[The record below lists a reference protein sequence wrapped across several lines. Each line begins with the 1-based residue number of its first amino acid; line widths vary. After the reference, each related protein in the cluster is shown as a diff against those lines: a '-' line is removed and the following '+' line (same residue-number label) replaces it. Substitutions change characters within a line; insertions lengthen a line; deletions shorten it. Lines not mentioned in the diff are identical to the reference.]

1 MRITNGMSQK
11 NFNYNLHKNLTR
23 MSKIDEQLNTGKE
36 VNRLSDDPA
45 KAAKIVRL
53 KNDIAKNA
61 QYHKNIVD
69 TTNYLDVTDK
79 SLEQVT
85 DSLQKMRELLVNAG
99 NATYGSEERSAL
111 KEEMS
116 QIINKMG
123 DVMNT
128 TFGGKYIFGGERS
141 DKKPINNSKDAIS
154 GNVTLSYNGKD
165 GQAITDVEKNQIN
178 KNLKL
183 EISTGVTIDY
193 GVNAIEVLEFQDK
206 DGNDINLME
215 TFDEILTNIDSTDQD
230 QYKELITKNL
240 EEIDSALQNVLSIR
254 GEIGAKQNRMEDALD
269 RNEEEKFNIKE
280 ILSSLE
286 DIDFAEKTIEY
297 VTASTMYTASLQ
309 ASSKIMQPT
318 LIDYLR

>member
-23 MSKIDEQLNTGKE
+23 MSKIDEKLNTGKE
-36 VNRLSDDPA
+36 INRLSDDPT

-69 TTNYLDVTDK
+69 ATNYLDVTDK

-99 NATYGSEERSAL
+99 NATYGSEERLAL

-141 DKKPINNSKDAIS
+141 DKKPIYNSKDVIS
-154 GNVTLSYNGKD
+154 GNVTLSYSGKD

-193 GVNAIEVLEFQDK
+193 SVNVIEVLEFKDK

-215 TFDEILTNIDSTDQD
+215 TFDEILINIDSIDQD

-240 EEIDSALQNVLSIR
+240 EEIDSALQNVLLIR
-254 GEIGAKQNRMEDALD
+254 GKIGAKQNRMEDALD

-280 ILSSLE
+280 ILSSIE